1 MTSGEGPTN
10 ASPACSTLRANP
22 AFSERKPY
30 LRQRMR
36 AQGRKHGEY
45 NVPRVDHVHTVFQGD
60 PDDVVLGKVRCD
72 RSETHPHLISLISL
86 QFASVS

>member
-10 ASPACSTLRANP
+10 ASPACSTLRANS

-36 AQGRKHGEY
+36 TRSKKHGGY
-45 NVPRVDHVHTVFQGD
+45 DVPRVDHVHAMLQGD
-60 PDDVVLGKVRCD
+60 PNDIVLGKVCCNWC
-72 RSETHPHLISLISL
+72 ETLPNLIGLISLHP
-86 QFASVS
+86 